1 MGASV
6 LSIISVLI
14 GFSTANSLNIP
25 TLELFTQSGQA
36 FSVNPVKVTSTEDNP
51 LLMFYMIN
59 SSLKPRIEVLMDT
72 DFTASFDYSIVC
84 ASRSVS
90 FQLSVSIQ
98 EEDTLALNGES
109 EFRISCENATES
121 EIELPNPSTDSEEI
135 GQASK
140 EPVLREIFIADGQV
154 DVNLRSGIIGYADV
168 KFSLQKVSSGS
179 SGATSY
185 NETNTA
191 SKPGNTSSFIILD
204 PEKSYKTLTYTISII
219 RKVRPVDKLFRVIV
233 YAVQIFV
240 ATGFGAKLDLQVV
253 KDNLWRPVAPG
264 IGLVCQYLIMPL
276 VGKQ

>member
-14 GFSTANSLNIP
+14 GFSTVHSVHIP
-25 TLELFTQSGQA
+25 TLDVFTQSGKA
-36 FSVNPVKVTSTEDNP
+36 FNVNPVKVTSTEDNP

-72 DFTASFDYSIVC
+72 DFTASFDYSVVC

-90 FQLSVSIQ
+90 FQLTVSII
-98 EEDTLALNGES
+98 EEDNLVITGES

-121 EIELPNPSTDSEEI
+121 EIELLNHSPGSKET

-140 EPVLREIFIADGQV
+140 EPVLRVIYIADGQI
-154 DVNLRSGIIGYADV
+154 DLKLRSGIIGYADV
-168 KFSLQKVSSGS
+168 KFSLQEVNHGS
-179 SGATSY
+179 NDATSY
-185 NETNTA
+185 NESNTA
-191 SKPGNTSSFIILD
+191 SKSGNASSFIILD

-264 IGLVCQYLIMPL
+264 IGLACQYLLMPL
-276 VGKQ
+276 VGNQ